1 MAEAQGKGAQ
11 DWGTFRDE
19 SAARLLRQTG
29 QDVAAWKARIAQA
42 APADET
48 ALRGW
53 LKAEGV
59 TGYSAQLLR
68 WETFGYPDF
77 ITASADSLVDAQYA
91 DRPDLRPVYDAVL
104 EAVAELGDVTVQ
116 TRKTY
121 VSLVTPRRTFARIQ
135 PTTRTRVDVGLRL
148 DGVAPAGRLKPCKVH
163 ESMPVQFGLAS
174 AGELDDEAKGWL
186 KAAYE
191 QNV

>member
-1 MAEAQGKGAQ
+1 MAKAQAKRTQ
-11 DWGTFRDE
+11 DWRDFRDE

-29 QDVAAWKARIAQA
+29 QDVAAWTAMIARA

-48 ALRGW
+48 ALRAW

-77 ITASADSLVDAQYA
+77 ITASADGLVDAQYA
-91 DRPDLRPVYDAVL
+91 DRPDLRPIYDAVI
-104 EAVAELGDVTVQ
+104 EAVLELGEVTVQ

-148 DGVAPAGRLKPCKVH
+148 DGVPPAGRLKPCRAH
-163 ESMPVQFGLAS
+163 DTMPVQFGLTS
-174 AGELDDEAKGWL
+174 TGDLDDEARAWL

>member
-1 MAEAQGKGAQ
+1 MAEAQARAAQ
-11 DWGTFRDE
+11 DWRAFRDQ
-19 SAARLLRQTG
+19 SVQRLLRQTG
-29 QDVAAWKARIAQA
+29 QDVAAWKAKIAQA
-42 APADET
+42 APADEV
-48 ALRGW
+48 ALRAW

-91 DRPDLRPVYDAVL
+91 DRPHLRPIYDAVL
-104 EAVAELGDVTVQ
+104 KAVAELGDVTIQ

-135 PTTRTRVDVGLRL
+135 PTTRTRVDIGLRL
-148 DGVAPAGRLKPCKVH
+148 DGVPPAGRLKPCKVH
-163 ESMPVQFGLAS
+163 DSMPVQFGLAS
-174 AGELDDEAKGWL
+174 VGDLDDEAKAWL
-186 KAAYE
+186 RATYE